1 MQTVYCISGLGAD
14 EKVFKFLDL
23 SFVHPVFIHWITTLK
38 NETLR
43 DYALRLK
50 KQFIAGEN
58 PVIIGLSLGG
68 MIATEI
74 VKDTPG
80 AKAIIIS
87 GAKSKNEL
95 PSRMLMLRFIPLYK
109 ILPDAFIKKS
119 LRIQRYFL
127 GARSKTARSY
137 IRFAL
142 KNADTDFYKWAIGA
156 IMKWDN
162 KIIPSGII
170 HIHGTNDKLL
180 PYKFV
185 KADYT
190 IKDGGHL
197 MIIENADEIST
208 LIKKLLENQQE
219 G

>member
-14 EKVFKFLDL
+14 EKVFKFPDL
-23 SFVHPVFIHWITTLK
+23 SFAHPVFIQWITPLK
-38 NETLR
+38 NETLH

-50 KQFIAGEN
+50 HQYIVEEN

-68 MIATEI
+68 MIAVEI
-74 VKDTPG
+74 VKTMP
-80 AKAIIIS
+80 AARAIIIS
-87 GAKSKNEL
+87 SAKTKNEL
-95 PSRMLMLRFIPLYK
+95 PFYMRMLRFIPLYK
-109 ILPDAFIKKS
+109 ILPDRSIKSS
-119 LRIQRYFL
+119 LRIQQYFL
-127 GARSKTARSY
+127 GAQSKTSRKY

-142 KNADTDFYKWAIGA
+142 KNADTNFYKWAIGA

-162 KIIPSGII
+162 QTIPSNII

-185 KADYT
+185 KPDIS

-197 MIIENADEIST
+197 MIIENAVEIT
-208 LIKKLLENQQE
+208 ALLKKLI
-219 G
+219 